1 MRWPRLRWRP
11 DNGLTALFKAASL
24 VLSGLLLAGCAA
36 PPQALPAPQP
46 TACARLQW
54 LGSTTIARDEPIH
67 GATTGG
73 ISGLN
78 YDARRGDFVA
88 ISDDRSAR
96 GPARWVRLRIEQ
108 LDARSEER
116 RVGKECRSR
125 WSPYH

>member
-88 ISDDRSAR
+88 IPVASSSVKSAAGFR
-96 GPARWVRLRIEQ
+96 LPVVTWV
-108 LDARSEER
+108 
-116 RVGKECRSR
+116 K
-125 WSPYH
+125 

>member
-78 YDARRGDFVA
+78 YDAR
-88 ISDDRSAR
+88 
-96 GPARWVRLRIEQ
+96 
-108 LDARSEER
+108 SEER